1 MASAASAAQRGGVF
15 AIDPSSATA
24 AHAPLLHWKGVAQP
38 ARHGVSCTASS
49 THAAHDGGT
58 GGTLCAI
65 EADKAVLVLYSWQ
78 RDQPIAR
85 IVLPQKM
92 TCASLSPQGTWV
104 ATGTADGRL
113 FVWDVASGAL
123 LTSFEAHYRAMTTI
137 AWTSD
142 SAAIVA
148 F

>member
-58 GGTLCAI
+58 GGTVCAI
-65 EADKAVLVLYSWQ
+65 EADKA
-78 RDQPIAR
+78 A
-85 IVLPQKM
+85 
-92 TCASLSPQGTWV
+92 
-104 ATGTADGRL
+104 ADPNA
-113 FVWDVASGAL
+113 DAAP
-123 LTSFEAHYRAMTTI
+123 EAPEGDE
-137 AWTSD
+137 SK
-142 SAAIVA
+142 
-148 F
+148 